1 VHARIVLDTQTPTEG
16 IMTDTDIGPYPRL
29 TAAAV
34 ERAKTRLNISD
45 IDALGQELGF
55 SRQSFWRVRRGQY
68 DIRLSH
74 AWKVAERI
82 GWPLHRVFEGGP
94 HA

>member
-1 VHARIVLDTQTPTEG
+1 MGIRSDTAPRL
-16 IMTDTDIGPYPRL
+16 YPRL

-34 ERAKTRLNISD
+34 ERAKIRLNITD
-45 IDALGQELGF
+45 IDALARRLGF

-74 AWKVAERI
+74 ALRVAGVI
-82 GWPLHRVFEGGP
+82 GWPLHRVFEGEP

>member
-1 VHARIVLDTQTPTEG
+1 MVDTATV
-16 IMTDTDIGPYPRL
+16 PYPRL

-34 ERAKTRLNISD
+34 ERAKIRLNTSD
-45 IDALGQELGF
+45 IDALGQRLGF

-74 AWKVAERI
+74 ALRVSDAI
-82 GWPLHRVFEGGP
+82 GWPLHRVFEGG
-94 HA
+94 HGA

>member
-1 VHARIVLDTQTPTEG
+1 MLCIVPDTQTVQEV
-16 IMTDTDIGPYPRL
+16 IVADTADGPYPRL

-34 ERAKTRLNISD
+34 ERAKTRLNIID

-55 SRQSFWRVRRGQY
+55 SRQSFWRVRRGQL

-74 AWKVAERI
+74 ALRVANAI
-82 GWPLHRVFEGGP
+82 GWPLHRVFEGGT
-94 HA
+94 HG

>member
-1 VHARIVLDTQTPTEG
+1 VADTAT
-16 IMTDTDIGPYPRL
+16 GPYPRL
-29 TAAAV
+29 STAAV

-55 SRQSFWRVRRGQY
+55 SRQSFWRVRRGQF

-74 AWKVAERI
+74 ALKVADRI
-82 GWPLHRVFEGGP
+82 GLPLHRVFEGGP
-94 HA
+94 CA